1 MNFLI
6 DHYHEFD
13 LIIRAHKSSA
23 SSDRYLGTF
32 IVSRDEVDV
41 AQITVDSSFANSTE
55 ARESTL
61 QIARE
66 YIDEMLGA

>member
-13 LIIRAHKSSA
+13 LIIHADKSSA

-32 IVSRDEVDV
+32 IVSRDQVDV
-41 AQITVDSSFANSTE
+41 AQITVDSTFANSTE

-66 YIDEMLGA
+66 YIDEMLSA